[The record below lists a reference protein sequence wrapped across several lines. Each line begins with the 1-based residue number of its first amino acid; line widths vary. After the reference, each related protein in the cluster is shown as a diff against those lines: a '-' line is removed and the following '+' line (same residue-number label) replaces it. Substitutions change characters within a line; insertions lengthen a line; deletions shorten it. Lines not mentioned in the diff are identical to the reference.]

1 MIKILANDGIHPDGK
16 LLLEEADYQVDTDK
30 VAQEDLMKVLPQ
42 YDAIIVRS
50 ATKVRKDLIDAC
62 PNLKIIARGGV
73 GLDNIDVEYARSKG
87 IKVINTPAASSRA
100 VAELAFGHA
109 FTLARMLH
117 SANRAMPVEG
127 DTNFKTLKSSYSKGF
142 QLAGR
147 TLGIIG
153 FGRIG
158 QEAARIGL
166 GLGMNVIPT
175 DPYIAEA
182 EIPIQPFGF
191 KNLKLDIRLET
202 RPLDEMLKKADLI
215 TIHVPFSGGTPLIGA
230 DEFAKMKKGAV
241 LINTSRGGV
250 VDELAMLEALNSGH
264 LGGAGLDVFDNEPTP
279 RKEILSHSK
288 ISMTPHT
295 GAETQEAQV
304 NIALELADN
313 IIEFF
318 GTK

>member
-16 LLLEEADYQVDTDK
+16 LLLEEAEYQVDTDK
-30 VAQEDLMKVLPQ
+30 IPQEELIHKLPA

-50 ATKVRKDLIDAC
+50 ATKVRKELIDAC

-73 GLDNIDVEYARSKG
+73 GLDNIDVAYAESKG

-100 VAELAFGHA
+100 VAELAIGHA
-109 FTLARMLH
+109 FSLARMLH
-117 SANRAMPVEG
+117 SANRAMPTQG
-127 DTNFKTLKSSYSKGF
+127 GTDFKTLKSSYSKGF
-142 QLAGR
+142 QLGGK

-158 QEAARIGL
+158 QEAARMGL
-166 GLGMNVIPT
+166 GLGMNIIAT
-175 DPYIAEA
+175 DPYISEA
-182 EIPIQPFGF
+182 YIGIQPYGF
-191 KNLKLDIRLET
+191 KNLKLDIKIET
-202 RPLDEMLKKADLI
+202 KSLDEVLKKSDFI
-215 TIHVPFSGGTPLIGA
+215 TIHVPFSGGKPLIGA
-230 DEFAKMKKGAV
+230 EEFEKMKKGTM

-250 VDELAMLEALNSGH
+250 VDELAMLAALESGK

-279 RKEILSHSK
+279 RPEILAHPK

-304 NIALELADN
+304 NIALELADS

>member
-16 LLLEEADYQVDTDK
+16 LLLEEAEYQVDTDK
-30 VAQEDLMKVLPQ
+30 IPQEELIHKLPE

-73 GLDNIDVEYARSKG
+73 GLDNIDVAYAESKG

-100 VAELAFGHA
+100 VAELAIGHA
-109 FTLARMLH
+109 FSLARMLH
-117 SANRAMPVEG
+117 SANRAMPTQG
-127 DTNFKTLKSSYSKGF
+127 ATDFKTLKSSYSKGF
-142 QLAGR
+142 QLGGK

-158 QEAARIGL
+158 QEAARMGL
-166 GLGMNVIPT
+166 GLGMNIIAT
-175 DPYIAEA
+175 DPYISEA
-182 EIPIQPFGF
+182 YIGIQPYGF
-191 KNLKLDIRLET
+191 KNLKLDIKIET
-202 RPLDEMLKKADLI
+202 KSLDEVLKKSDFI
-215 TIHVPFSGGTPLIGA
+215 TIHVPFSGGKPLIGA
-230 DEFAKMKKGAV
+230 EEFEKMKKGTM

-250 VDELAMLEALNSGH
+250 VDELAMLAALESGK

-279 RKEILSHSK
+279 RPEILAHPK

-304 NIALELADN
+304 NIALELADR